1 MEPVGIC
8 RYRLEWLVRSGT
20 NMTREEKAKPLYQIV
35 AESISAQVRSGQLE
49 PNQRL
54 PSESELCQ
62 EYSVGRNTVRHAISE
77 LVNDGILRTVPGV
90 GTFVVDTRLDKTAE
104 YLFGFSQEMQFLGK
118 EITSQVVEATIIPA
132 DAFLSRRLQIQ
143 LGAEVVFLNRV
154 RQMDGEPTA
163 IERSYLPHELCP
175 GILEYDFSEKSLYE
189 TLSTV
194 YDKRLDHAEQVIEA
208 SLATPEVSE
217 LLGLTPPA
225 VVFVFRRETR
235 MASGQV
241 VEYVDSELR
250 ADRFRFYTNLRLFS
264 TPEEFAFRR
273 LPLKVAS

>member
-1 MEPVGIC
+1 MA
-8 RYRLEWLVRSGT
+8 
-20 NMTREEKAKPLYQIV
+20 REVKAKPLYQIV
-35 AESISAQVRSGQLE
+35 VESILNQVNTGQLE
-49 PNQRL
+49 PNERL
-54 PSESELCQ
+54 PSENELCQ
-62 EYSVGRNTVRHAISE
+62 IYSVGRNTIRRAISE
-77 LVNDGILRTVPGV
+77 LVNDGVLRTVPGV

-118 EITSQVVEATIIPA
+118 KVTSQVLEATLIPA

-154 RQMDGEPTA
+154 RLMDEEPTA

-175 GILEYDFSEKSLYE
+175 GILKYDFSVNSLYE

-194 YDKRLDHAEQVIEA
+194 YDKRPDHAEQVIEA
-208 SLATPEVSE
+208 NLATPEVSE

-250 ADRFRFYTNLRLFS
+250 ADRFRFYTNLRMFAS
-264 TPEEFAFRR
+264 PEEFAFRR
-273 LPLKVAS
+273 LPLKVAG

>member
-1 MEPVGIC
+1 MA
-8 RYRLEWLVRSGT
+8 
-20 NMTREEKAKPLYQIV
+20 REVKAKPLYQIV
-35 AESISAQVRSGQLE
+35 VETILNQVNSGQLGPDE
-49 PNQRL
+49 RL

-62 EYSVGRNTVRHAISE
+62 IYSVGRNTIRRAISE
-77 LVNDGILRTVPGV
+77 LVNDGVLRTVPGV

-118 EITSQVVEATIIPA
+118 KVTSRVLEATLIPA

-154 RQMDGEPTA
+154 RLMDEEPTA

-175 GILEYDFSEKSLYE
+175 GILKYDFSVNSLYE

-194 YDKRLDHAEQVIEA
+194 YDKRPDHAEQVIEA
-208 SLATPEVSE
+208 NLATAEVSE

-250 ADRFRFYTNLRLFS
+250 ADHFRFYTNLRLFAS
-264 TPEEFAFRR
+264 PEEFAFRR
-273 LPLKVAS
+273 LPLKVVG

>member
-1 MEPVGIC
+1 MLVQVGTIKDGIF
-8 RYRLEWLVRSGT
+8 GT
-20 NMTREEKAKPLYQIV
+20 IMTRQGNAKPLYQIV
-35 AESISAQVRSGQLE
+35 AGSISAQIDSGQLE

-62 EYSVGRNTVRHAISE
+62 NYSVGRNTVRRAISE
-77 LVNDGILRTVPGV
+77 LVNAGILRTVPGV

-104 YLFGFSQEMQFLGK
+104 YLFGFSQEMQFIGK
-118 EITSQVVEATIIPA
+118 RVTSRVLEASLIPA
-132 DAFLSRRLQIQ
+132 DPFLSRRLQIQ

-154 RQMDGEPTA
+154 RLMDDEPTA

-175 GILEYDFSEKSLYE
+175 GILKYDFSANSLYE

-194 YDKRLDHAEQVIEA
+194 YDKRPDHAEQVIEA
-208 SLATPEVSE
+208 NLATPEVSG

-273 LPLKVAS
+273 LPLQVAK

>member
-1 MEPVGIC
+1 MA
-8 RYRLEWLVRSGT
+8 
-20 NMTREEKAKPLYQIV
+20 REEKAKPLYQIV
-35 AESISAQVRSGQLE
+35 AESISAQIRSGQLE

-54 PSESELCQ
+54 PSESDLCQ
-62 EYSVGRNTVRHAISE
+62 EYSVGRNTVRRAISE
-77 LVNDGILRTVPGV
+77 LVNEGLLRTVPGV

-104 YLFGFSQEMQFLGK
+104 YLFGFSQEMRFLGK
-118 EITSQVVEATIIPA
+118 DITSQVIEATIIPA

-154 RQMDGEPTA
+154 RLMDGEPTA
-163 IERSYLPHELCP
+163 IERSYLPHDLCP
-175 GILEYDFSEKSLYE
+175 GILDYDFSEISLYE

-194 YDKRLDHAEQVIEA
+194 YDKRPDHAEQVIEA

-217 LLGLTPPA
+217 LLELTPPA

-273 LPLKVAS
+273 LPLKVAG

>member
-1 MEPVGIC
+1 MA
-8 RYRLEWLVRSGT
+8 
-20 NMTREEKAKPLYQIV
+20 REVKAKPLYQIV
-35 AESISAQVRSGQLE
+35 VESILNQVNTGQLE
-49 PNQRL
+49 PNERL
-54 PSESELCQ
+54 PSENELCQ
-62 EYSVGRNTVRHAISE
+62 IYSVGRNTIRRAISE
-77 LVNDGILRTVPGV
+77 LVNDGVLRTVPGV

-118 EITSQVVEATIIPA
+118 KVTSQVLEATLIPA

-154 RQMDGEPTA
+154 RLMDEEPTA

-175 GILEYDFSEKSLYE
+175 GILKYDFSVNSLYE

-194 YDKRLDHAEQVIEA
+194 YDKRPDHAEQVIEA
-208 SLATPEVSE
+208 NLATLEVSE

-250 ADRFRFYTNLRLFS
+250 ADRFRFYTNLRMFAS
-264 TPEEFAFRR
+264 PEEFAFRR
-273 LPLKVAS
+273 LPLKVAG

>member
-1 MEPVGIC
+1 MA
-8 RYRLEWLVRSGT
+8 
-20 NMTREEKAKPLYQIV
+20 REVKAKPLYQIV
-35 AESISAQVRSGQLE
+35 VESILNQVNTGQLE
-49 PNQRL
+49 PNERL
-54 PSESELCQ
+54 PSENELCQ
-62 EYSVGRNTVRHAISE
+62 IYSVGRNTIRRAISE
-77 LVNDGILRTVPGV
+77 LVNDGVLRTVPGV
-90 GTFVVDTRLDKTAE
+90 GTFVVDNRLDKTAE
-104 YLFGFSQEMQFLGK
+104 YLFGFSQEIQFLGK
-118 EITSQVVEATIIPA
+118 KVTSQVLEANLIPA

-154 RQMDGEPTA
+154 RLMDEEPTA

-175 GILEYDFSEKSLYE
+175 GILKYDFSVNSLYE

-194 YDKRLDHAEQVIEA
+194 YDKRPDHAEQVIEA
-208 SLATPEVSE
+208 NLATLEVSE

-250 ADRFRFYTNLRLFS
+250 ADRFRFYTNLRMFAS
-264 TPEEFAFRR
+264 PEEFAFRR
-273 LPLKVAS
+273 LPLKVAG